1 MNKVFQKSLS
11 ESIQLK
17 TLLLNESYIK
27 KLIKIGDIII
37 ESIIK
42 GNKLM
47 ICGNGGSAADAQHL
61 AAELIV
67 RLRSNI
73 NRSPISAISL
83 ALDTSSITACGND
96 FGFEF
101 LYERNVLALG
111 RRGDVLMCLSTSG
124 QSKNIELAAIAAN
137 SIGVYTIGMLGN
149 EGGIIKDAC
158 NYSIVIPSKNT
169 ARIQECHITLGH
181 ALMEYI
187 EDKLIELS
195 FIKKSS

>member
-1 MNKVFQKSLS
+1 MSEVFQKSIS
-11 ESIQLK
+11 ESIKLK
-17 TLLLNESYIK
+17 TLLLNENYIK
-27 KLIKIGDIII
+27 RLIKIGDLIIG
-37 ESIIK
+37 SIIN

-61 AAELIV
+61 AAELLV
-67 RLRSNI
+67 RLRPNI
-73 NRSPISAISL
+73 NRSPISAITL

-111 RRGDVLMCLSTSG
+111 RPGDVLMCLSTSG
-124 QSKNIELAAIAAN
+124 MSKNIELAAIAAN
-137 SIGVYTIGMLGN
+137 SIGISTIGMLGN
-149 EGGIIKDAC
+149 EGGIIGEAC
-158 NYSIVIPSKNT
+158 DYSIIIPSKNT

-195 FIKKSS
+195 YIKKIK

>member
-96 FGFEF
+96 FGFFIYEF
-101 LYERNVLALG
+101 HI
-111 RRGDVLMCLSTSG
+111 
-124 QSKNIELAAIAAN
+124 SKILNNL
-137 SIGVYTIGMLGN
+137 
-149 EGGIIKDAC
+149 
-158 NYSIVIPSKNT
+158 
-169 ARIQECHITLGH
+169 
-181 ALMEYI
+181 
-187 EDKLIELS
+187 LIL
-195 FIKKSS
+195 ILLHLWAMP